1 MAPTTP
7 RHDEDPADYEQLR
20 DHLRRPPLE
29 HPAPRQEQIAPIQPR
44 VAPPP
49 PHAGSRVSVVDWIV
63 AIGHAVARRLRGAP
77 RSPMVPI
84 HPRK

>member
-29 HPAPRQEQIAPIQPR
+29 HPAPRQQRIAPIQPR
-44 VAPPP
+44 VAP
-49 PHAGSRVSVVDWIV
+49 ARRRTASQVSVVDWSV
-63 AIGHAVARRLRGAP
+63 ATGLAVARRLRGAP
-77 RSPMVPI
+77 RSAMVPI